1 MSTKQ
6 IASSTLWQIASQVTM
21 AALSI
26 VTVKFIALG
35 LTKELAGAYNTAYG
49 FLQIFGILADFGLY
63 AVAVRE
69 VSRAPLASARM
80 HGEPDREKIFGVLLT
95 LRIIILCLSLGTALI
110 VAWMIPAWTGTP
122 LPLGITIAAFVP
134 FFTLL
139 AGVIRTVFQVN
150 YRMHYVFIAEVSQ
163 RILTVALTGVFIVW
177 GLRESSDPFYY
188 YLFLAFG
195 GIGSILLFLFSVI
208 FGSRFLN
215 IRPRWDKE
223 LMKRSFLQ
231 ALPYG
236 LAFLCTALYRQS
248 DVTLIAMLRP
258 DFAVQNAYYGFVQRA
273 MDMAYLFPTFLLN
286 STLPILSERSD
297 KGEDTRDFLGKTFHI
312 ILLLGTT
319 LFLFAFLW
327 SRPLMELLTNERY
340 LSTAAHAGADTA
352 LHLLAFSM
360 FFNGILLFAFY
371 SLLTKHHWK
380 PLVMTL
386 FFGSIVSI
394 TSNILLIPTYGFVGA
409 CMTSILTHVVLA
421 ILLLP
426 QSYRSMPFSYS
437 GRYVL
442 QWILYTAL
450 LGGGLWFAAPYL
462 TSSILTAAGIVVAG
476 GAILFMM
483 WATGIAKSLR
493 S

>member
-6 IASSTLWQIASQVTM
+6 IATSTLWQVASQVTM

-26 VTVKFIALG
+26 VTVKFIAIG

-69 VSRAPLASARM
+69 VSKVT
-80 HGEPDREKIFGVLLT
+80 GKEREKIFGVLLT
-95 LRIIILCLSLGTALI
+95 LRMIILCLSLGTALM
-110 VAWMIPAWTGTP
+110 VAWVLPAWHGTV
-122 LPLGITIAAFVP
+122 LPLGITIAVFVP

-163 RILTVALTGVFIVW
+163 RILTVALTGIFIAM
-177 GLRESSDPFYY
+177 GLRESADPFYY
-188 YLFLAFG
+188 YLFLLFG
-195 GIGSILLFLFSVI
+195 GVGSMLLFLFSVI
-208 FGSRFLN
+208 FGSTFLR
-215 IRPRWDKE
+215 IRPQWDAVLLKKC
-223 LMKRSFLQ
+223 LAQ

-236 LAFLCTALYRQS
+236 LAYLCTALYRQS

-286 STLPILSERSD
+286 STLPILSERSG
-297 KGEDTRDFLGKTFHI
+297 KGEDTRDLLGKTFHI

-340 LSTAAHAGADTA
+340 MSTIDHAGSDTA

-380 PLVMTL
+380 PLVTTL
-386 FFGSIVSI
+386 FMGAIVSI
-394 TSNILLIPTYGFVGA
+394 SCNLYLIPQYGFVGA
-409 CMTSILTHVVLA
+409 CITSIITHITLA
-421 ILLLP
+421 LLLLP
-426 QSYRSMPFSYS
+426 QSFRSMPFSYS
-437 GRYVL
+437 GKYML
-442 QWILYTAL
+442 QWILYTAF
-450 LGGGLWFAAPYL
+450 LGGALWLAAPYL
-462 TSSILTAAGIVVAG
+462 STSILTAAAIVIAG
-476 GAILFMM
+476 GYILMVA
-483 WATGIAKSLR
+483 WGTGIMRSLR
-493 S
+493 G

>member
-1 MSTKQ
+1 MSQKQ
-6 IASSTLWQIASQVTM
+6 IASSTLWQVASQVTM

-26 VTVKFIALG
+26 VTVKLIAIG

-69 VSRAPLASARM
+69 VSRVTGS
-80 HGEPDREKIFGVLLT
+80 EREKVFGVLLT
-95 LRIIILCLSLGTALI
+95 LRILILCLSLGTALI
-110 VAWMIPAWTGTP
+110 VAWVIPAWQGTP

-139 AGVIRTVFQVN
+139 AGIVRTVFQVH

-163 RILTVALTGVFIVW
+163 RILTVGLTAVIVAM
-177 GLRESSDPFYY
+177 GLRQSTDPFYY
-188 YLFLAFG
+188 HLFLLFG
-195 GIGSILLFLFSVI
+195 GIGAILLFVFSVI
-208 FGSRFLN
+208 FGGRLLR
-215 IRPRWDKE
+215 IRPQWDSA
-223 LMKRSFLQ
+223 MIKRVFVQ

-248 DVTLIAMLRP
+248 DVTLIGLLRS
-258 DFAVQNAYYGFVQRA
+258 DFALQNAYYGFVQRA

-286 STLPILSERSD
+286 STLPILSERSE
-297 KGEDTRDFLGKTFHI
+297 KGEDTRELLGKTFHI

-319 LFLFAFLW
+319 LFLFAFFW
-327 SRPLMELLTNERY
+327 SRPLMQLLTTDQY
-340 LSTAAHAGADTA
+340 LSTISQPGSDTA

-371 SLLTKHHWK
+371 SLLTKNHWK
-380 PLVMTL
+380 PLVLTL
-386 FFGSIVSI
+386 FFGAIISI

-409 CMTSILTHVVLA
+409 CVTSILTHVVLA
-421 ILLLP
+421 LLLLP
-426 QSYRSMPFSYS
+426 QSIRSMPFTY
-437 GRYVL
+437 GATYVF

-450 LGGGLWFAAPYL
+450 LGSTLMLMTPFL
-462 TSSILTAAGIVVAG
+462 TSSIVTAIGIIVAG
-476 GAILFMM
+476 GAMLLIA
-483 WATGIAKSLR
+483 WTTGIVKSVR